1 MDSYSLL
8 DMLMVLLAAQIVRV
22 YLRPYKSRTP
32 GHRRWEYAA
41 WGAYILLQYLIMLIE
56 AEYPVLIFVTNIL
69 LVTMIQIFSCS
80 GGVRTALFRSGV
92 FNASWMA
99 VEVITRNILL
109 LIGTEGEH
117 FFTVGNILSKLA
129 MYIAVQLYGRW
140 RGKDSGGIL
149 PLRHWAELFLIPVSS
164 VFIIYSAYVFTLR
177 SGAHAAFF
185 VIAVMMIL
193 IDCIIF
199 DVYEK
204 MGRQALV
211 ERQNRIY
218 KQEIRVCEN
227 QAAERE
233 EAYQQTRILR
243 HDLKNQMVAI
253 GALLDADRTEEA
265 ANQIR
270 EMISMNSSMSQEISH
285 SGNIALDALINY
297 KYSVAL
303 AEGTV
308 MECCIEVSAELPVE
322 VTDLCSILGNL
333 LDNALE
339 AVRLLREEERRV
351 SLTVRIVKDALLISV
366 ENPYAGEIVV
376 DRQGRI
382 QSSKTGDHGIGLI
395 SVERTAEKYG
405 GSMSIKHENGVFRVS
420 VLFCPD

>member
-1 MDSYSLL
+1 
-8 DMLMVLLAAQIVRV
+8 
-22 YLRPYKSRTP
+22 
-32 GHRRWEYAA
+32 
-41 WGAYILLQYLIMLIE
+41 
-56 AEYPVLIFVTNIL
+56 
-69 LVTMIQIFSCS
+69 
-80 GGVRTALFRSGV
+80 
-92 FNASWMA
+92 
-99 VEVITRNILL
+99 
-109 LIGTEGEH
+109 
-117 FFTVGNILSKLA
+117 
-129 MYIAVQLYGRW
+129 
-140 RGKDSGGIL
+140 
-149 PLRHWAELFLIPVSS
+149 
-164 VFIIYSAYVFTLR
+164 
-177 SGAHAAFF
+177 
-185 VIAVMMIL
+185 
-193 IDCIIF
+193 
-199 DVYEK
+199 
-204 MGRQALV
+204 
-211 ERQNRIY
+211 
-218 KQEIRVCEN
+218 
-227 QAAERE
+227 
-233 EAYQQTRILR
+233 
-243 HDLKNQMVAI
+243 MVAI

-322 VTDLCSILGNL
+322 ITDLCSILGNL